1 MVLNYLEVNMKF
13 IWITIG
19 FVTMAIGGLGVIL
32 PVLPTTPFLLVSSF
46 CFAKGSKRFHNWFTG
61 TQLYKKHL
69 DSFVKD
75 RSMTLKTKWCILLPA
90 SFMLI
95 IAMIMMQNIYGR
107 IFILILI
114 GFKYIYFFTKIQ
126 TKKEKI

>member
-1 MVLNYLEVNMKF
+1 MKI

-19 FVTMAIGGLGVIL
+19 FVTMAIGGVGVIL

-46 CFAKGSKRFHNWFTG
+46 CFAKGSKRFHNWFTE

-69 DSFVKD
+69 ESFVKE
-75 RSMTLKTKWCILLPA
+75 RSMTLKTKWCILLPV
-90 SFMLI
+90 SFMLV

-107 IFILILI
+107 ICIIILI
-114 GFKYIYFFTKIQ
+114 GCKYIYFFTKIQ

>member
-1 MVLNYLEVNMKF
+1 MKF

-46 CFAKGSKRFHNWFTG
+46 CFAKGSKRFHNWFTE

-69 DSFVKD
+69 DSFVKG

>member
-1 MVLNYLEVNMKF
+1 MKF
-13 IWITIG
+13 IWLTIG
-19 FVTMAIGGLGVIL
+19 FVTMAIGGLGVVL
-32 PVLPTTPFLLVSSF
+32 PVLPTTPFLLVASF
-46 CFAKGSKRFHNWFTG
+46 CFAKGSDRFHNWFTG

-95 IAMIMMQNIYGR
+95 IAMIMMRNIYGR

>member
-1 MVLNYLEVNMKF
+1 MKF
-13 IWITIG
+13 IWLTIG
-19 FVTMAIGGLGVIL
+19 FVTMAIGGLGVVL
-32 PVLPTTPFLLVSSF
+32 PVLPTTPFLLVASF
-46 CFAKGSKRFHNWFTG
+46 CFAKGSDRFHNWFMG

>member
-1 MVLNYLEVNMKF
+1 MKF
-13 IWITIG
+13 IWLTIG
-19 FVTMAIGGLGVIL
+19 FVTMAIGGLGVVL
-32 PVLPTTPFLLVSSF
+32 PVLPTTPFLLVASF
-46 CFAKGSKRFHNWFTG
+46 CFAKGSDRFHNWFTG

-114 GFKYIYFFTKIQ
+114 SFKYIYFFTKIQ

>member
-1 MVLNYLEVNMKF
+1 MKF

>member
-1 MVLNYLEVNMKF
+1 MKF

-19 FVTMAIGGLGVIL
+19 FVTMAIGGLGVVL

>member
-1 MVLNYLEVNMKF
+1 MKF

-126 TKKEKI
+126 KKKKKI

>member
-1 MVLNYLEVNMKF
+1 MKF

-32 PVLPTTPFLLVSSF
+32 SVLPTTPFLLVASF

-90 SFMLI
+90 SFMFI

>member
-1 MVLNYLEVNMKF
+1 MKF

-75 RSMTLKTKWCILLPA
+75 RSMTLKTKWCVLLPA

>member
-1 MVLNYLEVNMKF
+1 MKF

-126 TKKEKI
+126 TKKEKIQGICL